1 MDLQGWEREKM
12 KHEVLKAEI
21 KEERL
26 GFLFECNYFDNTGN
40 INSTKRFSTELLSDL
55 KLRHDPNS
63 SLNLMDWT

>member
-1 MDLQGWEREKM
+1 M

-55 KLRHDPNS
+55 KIRQDPNS

>member
-1 MDLQGWEREKM
+1 M
-12 KHEVLKAEI
+12 KHEVLKAEV

-55 KLRHDPNS
+55 KIRQDPNS
-63 SLNLMDWT
+63 SLNLMD

>member
-1 MDLQGWEREKM
+1 M

-26 GFLFECNYFDNTGN
+26 GFLFECNYFDNTGS

-55 KLRHDPNS
+55 KNNKDPNS
-63 SLNLMDWT
+63 LVNSID

>member
-1 MDLQGWEREKM
+1 LDLQGCEREKM

-55 KLRHDPNS
+55 KIRQDPNS
-63 SLNLMDWT
+63 SLNLMD

>member
-1 MDLQGWEREKM
+1 M

-55 KLRHDPNS
+55 KNKQYTNS
-63 SLNLMDWT
+63 LVNSID

>member
-1 MDLQGWEREKM
+1 M

-55 KLRHDPNS
+55 KIRQDLNS
-63 SLNLMDWT
+63 SSNLMD

>member
-1 MDLQGWEREKM
+1 M

-40 INSTKRFSTELLSDL
+40 INSTKRFSTELLSDP
-55 KLRHDPNS
+55 KIRHDPNS
-63 SLNLMDWT
+63 SLNLMD

>member
-1 MDLQGWEREKM
+1 M

-40 INSTKRFSTELLSDL
+40 LNSTKRFSTEILSDL
-55 KLRHDPNS
+55 KNRQYSNS
-63 SLNLMDWT
+63 SLDSSDRA

>member
-1 MDLQGWEREKM
+1 M

-55 KLRHDPNS
+55 KIRQVPNS
-63 SLNLMDWT
+63 SSNLMD